1 MCLHNVSSSN
11 KQTINLK
18 IEINYLKMEFLYCKM
33 LHYDSINTMKHIQ
46 AYFWTINK
54 INKKTLS
61 IISSLHQYCS
71 FLLYMCIYVFIRH
84 IVSQDEL
91 PWWLRWQR
99 ICLQCRRPGFDS
111 WAGKIP
117 WRKEWPPSPLFLP
130 GEFHGQRNLAG
141 CSASGCK
148 ELDTTK
154 WLTLCQYTF

>member
-111 WAGKIP
+111 WVRKIP
-117 WRKEWPPSPLFLP
+117 WR
-130 GEFHGQRNLAG
+130 R
-141 CSASGCK
+141 
-148 ELDTTK
+148 K
-154 WLTLCQYTF
+154 WLPTPVSCLENPMDRGAWRAAVHRVTGSGTTEHTVTHIHGSK